1 MDYNKSSINLNM
13 KDFKME
19 TLYKTTLPFAA
30 CGVVLILIGHLL
42 IGADSNT
49 SDKNNKSNQT
59 YEVVCKHPMGH
70 VLKYKVDSHQWGNL
84 YNSRNSIWRF
94 SDIKGNVVKTS
105 GPCFTDN
112 QKSNER

>member
-1 MDYNKSSINLNM
+1 M

-30 CGVVLILIGHLL
+30 CGVVLILLGHLL

-49 SDKNNKSNQT
+49 SVKDNKPNAT
-59 YEVVCKHPMGH
+59 YEVICKHPMGS
-70 VLKYKVDSHQWGNL
+70 VFKYKVNRSQWGNL

>member
-1 MDYNKSSINLNM
+1 M

-19 TLYKTTLPFAA
+19 TLYKTTLPFAGF
-30 CGVVLILIGHLL
+30 GVVLILLGYFL
-42 IGADSNT
+42 IGSGTIKSA
-49 SDKNNKSNQT
+49 KNNKSNST

-70 VLKYKVDSHQWGNL
+70 ILKYKVDKFQWGNL

-94 SDIKGNVVKTS
+94 SDIEGNSIKTS